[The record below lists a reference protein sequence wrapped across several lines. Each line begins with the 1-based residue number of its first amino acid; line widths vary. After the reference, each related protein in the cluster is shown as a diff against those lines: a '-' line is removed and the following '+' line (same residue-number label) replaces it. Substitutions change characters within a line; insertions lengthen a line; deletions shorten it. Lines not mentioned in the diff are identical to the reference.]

1 MRGFLV
7 CHQEAYFIIAAS
19 SLTGPPEGIIT
30 IAGAGNYDCA
40 DFYGH
45 DFADNSDDDLADF
58 ETHLIVANSDGHVF
72 AGSYGLYGIIT
83 EESYGYGIYNNL
95 SQLDSTHP
103 FGRMKIG
110 LTFYHRLVFPD
121 IYHCEEHLT
130 P

>member
-1 MRGFLV
+1 MTMILPT
-7 CHQEAYFIIAAS
+7 
-19 SLTGPPEGIIT
+19 LTDLIF
-30 IAGAGNYDCA
+30 ANSD
-40 DFYGH
+40 GH
-45 DFADNSDDDLADF
+45 FFAD
-58 ETHLIVANSDGHVF
+58 SDGHVF
-72 AGSYGLYGIIT
+72 AGSYGLYGIFK

-110 LTFYHRLVFPD
+110 LTFYHRLAFPD